1 MEKGIWRA
9 PQNRG
14 YSRGSAGVHLRAA
27 PAYLLRR
34 CMEEREIS
42 GGGAICWS
50 MGARLAI
57 LGTRGFFELP
67 VQRVKNSCQIE
78 YLIQQLGQVEPTVA
92 KLGKVRSRDIF
103 LPWWVTP

>member
-1 MEKGIWRA
+1 MERA
-9 PQNRG
+9 DGDGDGTMGAAEERRG
-14 YSRGSAGVHLRAA
+14 RAA

-57 LGTRGFFELP
+57 LGTRGFFELL

-78 YLIQQLGQVEPTVA
+78 YLIQQLGQVEPTV
-92 KLGKVRSRDIF
+92 G
-103 LPWWVTP
+103 

>member
-1 MEKGIWRA
+1 
-9 PQNRG
+9 
-14 YSRGSAGVHLRAA
+14 
-27 PAYLLRR
+27 
-34 CMEEREIS
+34 MEEREIS

-78 YLIQQLGQVEPTVA
+78 YLIQRLGQVEPTVGWVEQTVGS
-92 KLGKVRSRDIF
+92 LLWPSSRCA
-103 LPWWVTP
+103 

>member
-1 MEKGIWRA
+1 
-9 PQNRG
+9 
-14 YSRGSAGVHLRAA
+14 
-27 PAYLLRR
+27 
-34 CMEEREIS
+34 MEEREIS

-103 LPWWVTP
+103 LPWWVPP